1 MCLGVPA
8 KVIKT
13 DGEWAWVDVNR
24 VHLKINTA
32 LVEGIKLGDY
42 VIVHAG
48 FAIQKL
54 SREEGES
61 TLELFKQIVESEQ
74 K

>member
-13 DGEWAWVDVNR
+13 EREWAWVDVSQ
-24 VHLKINTA
+24 VHLKINTS

-54 SREEGES
+54 STDEGES
-61 TLELFKQIVESEQ
+61 TLELFRQIVESE
-74 K
+74 

>member
-8 KVIKT
+8 KVIRT

-32 LVEGIKLGDY
+32 LVEGVKPGDY

-54 SREEGES
+54 TKEDGES
-61 TLELFKQIVESEQ
+61 TLELFRQIVESEQ

>member
-1 MCLGVPA
+1 MCLGIPA

-13 DGEWAWVDVNR
+13 TDEWAWVDVNN
-24 VHLKINTA
+24 VHLKVNIS
-32 LVEGIKLGDY
+32 LVNGVKYGDY

-54 SREEGES
+54 SPEEGES
-61 TLELFKQIVESEQ
+61 TLELFKQIVEFNE

>member
-13 DGEWAWVDVNR
+13 EGEWAWVDVNR

-32 LVEGIKLGDY
+32 LAEGVKPGDY

-48 FAIQKL
+48 FAIQRL
-54 SREEGES
+54 SQEEGET
-61 TLELFKQIVESEQ
+61 TLELFKQIVESDQ
-74 K
+74 A

>member
-8 KVIKT
+8 KIIKT

-24 VHLKINTA
+24 VHLKINTT

>member
-8 KVIKT
+8 KVIRT

-32 LVEGIKLGDY
+32 LVEGVRPGDY

-54 SREEGES
+54 TKEEGES
-61 TLELFKQIVESEQ
+61 TLELFRQIVESEQ

>member
-8 KVIKT
+8 KVLRI

-24 VHLKINTA
+24 VHLKVNTA
-32 LVEGIKLGDY
+32 LVADVKPGDY

-54 SREEGES
+54 SPEEGES

-74 K
+74 R

>member
-8 KVIKT
+8 KVIRT

-32 LVEGIKLGDY
+32 LVEGVKPGDY
-42 VIVHAG
+42 VILHAG

-54 SREEGES
+54 TKEDGES
-61 TLELFKQIVESEQ
+61 TLELFRQIVESEQ

>member
-13 DGEWAWVDVNR
+13 DEEWAWVDVNR
-24 VHLKINTA
+24 VHLKINSS
-32 LVEGIKLGDY
+32 LVEGVRPGDY

-54 SREEGES
+54 SPQEGES
-61 TLELFKQIVESEQ
+61 TLELFRQIVESEQ

>member
-8 KVIKT
+8 KVLKI
-13 DGEWAWVDVNR
+13 DGEWAWVDVSR
-24 VHLKINTA
+24 VHLKINIA
-32 LVEGIKLGDY
+32 LVEDMKPGDY

-54 SREEGES
+54 SPEEGES
-61 TLELFKQIVESEQ
+61 TLELFKQIAESEQ
-74 K
+74 R

>member
-1 MCLGVPA
+1 MCLGIPA
-8 KVIKT
+8 KVKKVQ
-13 DGEWAWVDVNR
+13 GEWAWVEVSQVQLKVN
-24 VHLKINTA
+24 LS
-32 LVEGIKLGDY
+32 LVPEVKPGDY

-48 FAIQKL
+48 FAIQKM
-54 SREEGES
+54 SAQEGES

>member
-1 MCLGVPA
+1 MCLGIPA
-8 KVIKT
+8 KVIRT
-13 DGEWAWVDVNR
+13 ADEWAWVDVNN
-24 VHLKINTA
+24 VHLKVNIS
-32 LVEGIKLGDY
+32 LVNGVKYGDY

-54 SREEGES
+54 SPEEGES
-61 TLELFKQIVESEQ
+61 TLELFKQIVEFNE

>member
-8 KVIKT
+8 KVIKIEN
-13 DGEWAWVDVNR
+13 EWAWVDVSQ
-24 VHLKINTA
+24 VQLKINA
-32 LVEGIKLGDY
+32 SLVEGIKVGDY
-42 VIVHAG
+42 VIIHAG

-54 SREEGES
+54 SSQEGES
-61 TLELFKQIVESEQ
+61 TLELFKQIVEFDQ

>member
-13 DGEWAWVDVNR
+13 DGDWAWVDVNR

-32 LVEGIKLGDY
+32 LVEGIKPGDY

-54 SREEGES
+54 SREERES
-61 TLELFKQIVESEQ
+61 TLELFRQIVESEQ
-74 K
+74 R

>member
-8 KVIKT
+8 KIIKT

-32 LVEGIKLGDY
+32 LVEGVRPGDY

-54 SREEGES
+54 SPQEGES

>member
-8 KVIKT
+8 KVKKIE
-13 DGEWAWVDVNR
+13 GEWGWLDVNQLL
-24 VHLKINTA
+24 LKINLS
-32 LVEGIKLGDY
+32 LVPGVKIGDY
-42 VIVHAG
+42 VIIHAG

-54 SREEGES
+54 STAEGES
-61 TLELFKQIVESEQ
+61 TLELFKQILEIDE

>member
-8 KVIKT
+8 KVIKI
-13 DGEWAWVDVNR
+13 DEQWAWVEVSR
-24 VHLKINTA
+24 VQLKINA
-32 LVEGIKLGDY
+32 SLVEELRPGDY

-54 SREEGES
+54 SPEEGAS
-61 TLELFKQIVESEQ
+61 TLELFKQIMESEPR
-74 K
+74 